1 MAEKKKNP
9 IIEDIVNVGLVAT
22 GMIAGKGA
30 DIVINKVLKTDGLSG
45 FAEMK
50 KFASPA
56 IRVLAGGAGAYLIP
70 NHTARLISGGFG
82 ASGVVSL
89 VDYGMDKILH
99 KGDNPPP
106 QEVNGFGEIG
116 EADYEFVDEDEA
128 RVSENFTPN
137 LPELSISGTI
147 GGAQK
152 SYNPTI
158 VESAD
163 LENFDEMDDAE
174 IM

>member
-22 GMIAGKGA
+22 GLLAGKGA
-30 DIVINKVLKTDGLSG
+30 DIVINKVAKTEGLSG
-45 FAEMK
+45 FAVMK
-50 KFASPA
+50 KFASPV
-56 IRVLAGGAGAYLIP
+56 IRILAGGAGAYLIP
-70 NHTARLISGGFG
+70 NHTVRLVSGGFG

-89 VDYGMDKILH
+89 VDYGIDKILH
-99 KGDNPPP
+99 KNDIPP
-106 QEVNGFGEIG
+106 QEVQGFGEIG
-116 EADYEFVDEDEA
+116 EADYEFVDDDEA
-128 RVSENFTPN
+128 MVSEDFTPN
-137 LPELSISGTI
+137 LPELSISGAI
-147 GGAQK
+147 GEARE

-163 LENFDEMDDAE
+163 LENFEDLDDAE

>member
-22 GMIAGKGA
+22 GMLAGKGA
-30 DIVINKVLKTDGLSG
+30 DIVINKVLKIEGLSG

-56 IRVLAGGAGAYLIP
+56 VRILAGGAGAYLIP

-89 VDYGMDKILH
+89 VDYGIDKMMH

-106 QEVNGFGEIG
+106 QEVEGFGAIE
-116 EADYEFVDEDEA
+116 EADYEFVDEDDA
-128 RVSENFTPN
+128 ISENFSPN

-147 GGAQK
+147 GEPRRT
-152 SYNPTI
+152 YNPTI

-163 LENFDEMDDAE
+163 IEDFENVDDAE

>member
-22 GMIAGKGA
+22 GMLAGKGA
-30 DIVINKVLKTDGLSG
+30 DIVINKVLKIEGLSG

-56 IRVLAGGAGAYLIP
+56 IRILAGGAGAYLIP
-70 NHTARLISGGFG
+70 NHQARLISGGFG

-89 VDYGMDKILH
+89 VDYGIDKMMH

-106 QEVNGFGEIG
+106 QEVQGFGEIG

-128 RVSENFTPN
+128 MVSENFTPN
-137 LPELSISGTI
+137 LPELSISGAI
-147 GGAQK
+147 GEPSIA
-152 SYNPTI
+152 YNPTI
-158 VESAD
+158 IESAD
-163 LENFDEMDDAE
+163 IENFEDMDDAE